1 MNQTSSPKFHSIP
14 VALLVLGLAACSGRQ
29 QPPHTAESQE
39 NLPPN
44 SADIHQEEMKN
55 SEEVSDDRQEEAL
68 EEATEDVDNASVIRT
83 DERDLK
89 TDDVDSDPND

>member
-1 MNQTSSPKFHSIP
+1 
-14 VALLVLGLAACSGRQ
+14 
-29 QPPHTAESQE
+29 
-39 NLPPN
+39 
-44 SADIHQEEMKN
+44 MKN